1 MAKILSVSYDGVLL
15 DTRHQI
21 LSTRTGYAV
30 TSVRGFAEAL
40 KVCSSNHQ
48 FDLLIVGHS
57 IPHSEKEALIQAFR
71 ANRPTAP
78 VVALKRHGED
88 AVPGADVL
96 IEPNPPELLRSVA
109 NLVSGK
115 GTAA

>member
-21 LSTRTGYAV
+21 LSTQTGYAV

-40 KVCSSNHQ
+40 KVCSSNHP

-57 IPHSEKEALIQAFR
+57 IPRSEKEALIQAFR
-71 ANRPTAP
+71 ANRPTVP

-88 AVPGADVL
+88 APGADIS
-96 IEPNPPELLRSVA
+96 IEPSPHELLRSVA
-109 NLVSGK
+109 NLVAGR